1 MNNIFVYIEIEDGA
15 IADVSLELLT
25 KGRELASKL
34 GVKLEAVVL
43 GYNLSG
49 IEKELSAYGAKTVW
63 VADDAVFAPYST
75 LPYAAVVSGLVKAE
89 QPQIVLFGATSVGRD
104 FAPRV
109 SATLKTGLRGWA
121 RLTAGGLGRVASIDA
136 GAEYQNSLIFVGD
149 SLTAHLR
156 SHGVLKGGKDTKQVW
171 TCENNTMTLSSEIN
185 AVKIVYPETGEK
197 MTISEAAA
205 KAKPAILVI
214 NLGING
220 FAFLN
225 EAEFKAHYTALIKAI
240 QEASPDT
247 GIILQSIYPV
257 TDFCTTFEKSLD
269 GQPPNPKIDQT
280 NTWVKAV
287 AAENGCRYL
296 DTQSILKDEKNNLKT
311 EYCNNPDG
319 IHMGKNAYVQILEYV
334 RTHAYTD

>member
-1 MNNIFVYIEIEDGA
+1 MPTTHKTQPIDRLI
-15 IADVSLELLT
+15 
-25 KGRELASKL
+25 RLAL
-34 GVKLEAVVL
+34 VTLAAMLVVL
-43 GYNLSG
+43 L
-49 IEKELSAYGAKTVW
+49 ILVIVFFATKPPKEPAIPADTAPTEQPATDTV
-63 VADDAVFAPYST
+63 T
-75 LPYAAVVSGLVKAE
+75 LP
-89 QPQIVLFGATSVGRD
+89 QTP
-104 FAPRV
+104 
-109 SATLKTGLRGWA
+109 
-121 RLTAGGLGRVASIDA
+121 DA

-311 EYCNNPDG
+311 EYCNNLDG